1 MYGSR
6 CACHNNKRKHCLA
19 LTFSIII
26 PVYNVEPYLKECLDS
41 VLGQTCGDFE
51 AVCVNDGSTD
61 GSLSILEDY
70 AARDSRIR
78 VISQPNGGLSAARN
92 TGIDAAQ
99 GDYILFLDSDDWL
112 ESNTLRTLADG
123 LDGEDMLCFGGWR
136 GDEVE
141 QPTHAIFPTGWEYY
155 NRCALDRHPFPFV
168 CVVLRCYRRT
178 FLDNNRLRFR
188 EGILHEDN
196 HFTPSACLAATKVRV
211 IPDAFYHYRIRQ
223 GSIMTTRSLRSR
235 EDMLRIANDLAG
247 IFTQRDDIDRSVVYR
262 AITHHYQ
269 AAFLGADSDACRQL
283 LPLVDWHLYRTVSR
297 TKIRHRLNY
306 TLLRISPLLFRM
318 VCHA

>member
-1 MYGSR
+1 M
-6 CACHNNKRKHCLA
+6 A

-70 AARDSRIR
+70 AERDSRIR

-112 ESNTLRTLADG
+112 ESDTLQTLADN
-123 LDGEDMLCFGGWR
+123 LDGEDMLCFGGR
-136 GDEVE
+136 RYDEATDTYRSADIL
-141 QPTHAIFPTGWEYY
+141 PRTTYDSGMDYY
-155 NRCALDRHPFPFV
+155 NTDALAKRDFAFV
-168 CVVLRCYRRT
+168 CVVLRCYRRQ
-178 FLDNNRLRFR
+178 FLASHSLRFR

-196 HFTPSACLAATKVRV
+196 LFTPQACYHAQRVKVV
-211 IPDAFYHYRIRQ
+211 DNTLYNYRIRH

-269 AAFLGADSDACRQL
+269 AALLGADSDACRQL

-306 TLLRISPLLFRM
+306 VLLRLSPLLFRM